1 MSIHSAS
8 IGTRWKAGGREED
21 EREIAG
27 LSSRAANKEDGS
39 ELSLGEADKEEDG
52 EAANKRKMAPSYHSE
67 KRTKKKANFALS
79 REEADKEGEDSEL
92 ADDGG

>member
-1 MSIHSAS
+1 MRANSRDYHPAQQTKTGFALS
-8 IGTRWKAGGREED
+8 REE
-21 EREIAG
+21 
-27 LSSRAANKEDGS
+27 ANKENGS

-52 EAANKRKMAPSYHSE
+52 SELSLGEAGKEEDGEAANKR
-67 KRTKKKANFALS
+67 KKANFALS

>member
-1 MSIHSAS
+1 MRGKSRDYHPAQQTKTGFALS
-8 IGTRWKAGGREED
+8 REE
-21 EREIAG
+21 
-27 LSSRAANKEDGS
+27 ANKEDGS
-39 ELSLGEADKEEDG
+39 ELSLGEADKEGEG
-52 EAANKRKMAPSYHSE
+52 EAADKRKITPSYHSE